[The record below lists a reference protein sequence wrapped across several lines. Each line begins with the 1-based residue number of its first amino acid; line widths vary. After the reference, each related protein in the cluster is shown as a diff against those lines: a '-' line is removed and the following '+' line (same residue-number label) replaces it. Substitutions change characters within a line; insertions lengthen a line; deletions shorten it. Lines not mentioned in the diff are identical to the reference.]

1 MTFKLI
7 QFEVLIMTSLYML
20 TDLQTNNTKTVA
32 LDSEDYYRLTDAV
45 YRINCRE
52 YRYQLELVEQNKPLN
67 P

>member
-1 MTFKLI
+1 
-7 QFEVLIMTSLYML
+7 MTSLYML

-32 LDSEDYYRLTDAV
+32 LDREDYYRLTDAM